1 MSRFEEIQK
10 KLDALS
16 PIPVNMPKFYLL
28 GDTGA
33 GKTTIVRKILGT
45 HKYKFPSVQQKR
57 TTVAVTEYVLSK
69 DLPYKATY
77 IFKTQRQ
84 VNEFIREILEVAI
97 EKAYSADCN
106 DELDIKEIV
115 ENLEETPDERF
126 RLRYILS
133 PSELESVAKTIAT
146 TLLPEL
152 RNTIIKLKMELD
164 SGEEDIGVIVD
175 LALEESEDHLMQIQ
189 NHIIKLISEKVS
201 EMCRGYELFS
211 SVDYYQHSEKETDE
225 FISQAK
231 KLLASAKNSISPVI
245 EYARLEGNLLA
256 EWLPD
261 NTELVLI
268 DGEGIGHDTR
278 EASRLSARHL
288 DYFHFADSIGLV
300 EESKKPFASG
310 GKSAIEGII
319 RNGYLNKFKLI
330 FSKLDEVEVGDEEDS
345 DREDQIRAVK
355 KGFRNVKNALKEDGI
370 DSNIGKE
377 HLFYLSNMKDK
388 EPHPDSVLEITRL
401 LSDIKYQFDEEIPQF
416 IEPIYDYEMLSSY
429 LSKSSDT
436 FISKWNAMLNS
447 KHWQTVKAFNRRMC
461 WEWDEFR
468 DMKPISDFHIE
479 VTKELEC
486 FISNPQNW
494 VNSATP
500 SMQNKSIDRVKQEF
514 SNLLLSFSRQ
524 VILNTHSDEWESAMS
539 LRGAGSTIVRKNQIK
554 HIIEEILPEHKK
566 PEAIRIKDSIKELL
580 VESIEKCK
588 EHNN

>member
-10 KLDALS
+10 KLDELS

-45 HKYKFPSVQQKR
+45 DSYKFPSVQQKR
-57 TTVAVTEYVLSK
+57 TTVAITEYVLSK

-84 VNEFIREILEVAI
+84 INDLIKEILEVAI
-97 EKAYSADCN
+97 EKAYSTDCKG
-106 DELDIKEIV
+106 ELEIEEV
-115 ENLEETPDERF
+115 IENLEETPDERF
-126 RLRYILS
+126 RLRYILT
-133 PSELESVAKTIAT
+133 PTELGDIAT
-146 TLLPEL
+146 TISKSLLP
-152 RNTIIKLKMELD
+152 KLHNSIDTLKIELD
-164 SGEEDIGVIVD
+164 SSEEDIGVIVD
-175 LALEESEDHLMQIQ
+175 LALEDIKNDLSEIQ
-189 NHIIKLISEKVS
+189 AHIISLISEKVS
-201 EMCRGYELFS
+201 EMCSGYELFS
-211 SVDYYQHSEKETDE
+211 SVDYYQHFEQKIDE
-225 FISQAK
+225 FIAQAK
-231 KLLASAKNSISPVI
+231 KLLSSAKNSISPVI

-300 EESKKPFASG
+300 EECKKPFASG
-310 GKSAIEGII
+310 GKSAMEGII

-330 FSKLDEVEVGDEEDS
+330 FSKLDEVEVGDDEES
-345 DREDQIRAVK
+345 DREEQIRAVK

-370 DSNIGKE
+370 ESNIGNE
-377 HLFYLSNMKDK
+377 HLYYLSHMKDK
-388 EPHPDSVLEITRL
+388 EPQLDSVLEIGRL
-401 LSDIKYQFDEEIPQF
+401 ISDIKCQFDEEVPQF

-429 LSKSSDT
+429 LAKSSEN
-436 FISKWNAMLNS
+436 FIAKWNSMLNS

-468 DMKPISDFHIE
+468 DMKPISDFHSE

-486 FISNPQNW
+486 FISSPKNW

-514 SNLLLSFSRQ
+514 SNLLLSFSRW
-524 VILNTHSDEWESAMS
+524 VILRTYSEEWETAMILS
-539 LRGAGSTIVRKNQIK
+539 GAGSTFIRKNKIK
-554 HIIEEILPEHKK
+554 HIIQQTLPDHKK
-566 PEAIRIKDSIKELL
+566 PEAIKIKDSIKQLL
-580 VESIEKCK
+580 IESIEVCK
-588 EHNN
+588 A